1 MAISIENFL
10 QMANCYNQITMLMS
24 AICVEKGGIAMEHY
38 VGRFFA
44 ADALEFI
51 AEYGRRAIE
60 LAPDV
65 PDDVR
70 KLVDRFATEAKRTH
84 DLVTPS
90 QRPIYEMS
98 LAEFEKLMNI

>member
-1 MAISIENFL
+1 MAISVENFL

-24 AICVEKGGIAMEHY
+24 AICVEKGGVAMEHY

-60 LAPDV
+60 SAGDV

-70 KLVDRFATEAKRTH
+70 KLADRFAAEAKRTH
-84 DLVTPS
+84 DMTTPS

>member
-1 MAISIENFL
+1 MAISVENFL

-24 AICVEKGGIAMEHY
+24 AICVEKGGIAPEHY

-51 AEYGRRAIE
+51 AEYGRRVIE
-60 LAPDV
+60 SAHDV

-70 KLVDRFATEAKRTH
+70 RLVDRFDAEAKRTH
-84 DLVTPS
+84 NMTTPS